1 MNPNDPIK
9 IAEEVVRLMDNEA
22 NKYAR
27 PVFKRYPLVFSFL
40 TIFSAAAILHGFE
53 LWADRIEI
61 FREKPIVLIA
71 LGVLGLLITGTLYKF
86 LRKNR

>member
-9 IAEEVVRLMDNEA
+9 IAEEVVRLMDHEA

-53 LWADRIEI
+53 LWADRITL
-61 FREKPIVLIA
+61 FREKPLVLIA